1 MYSKFTG
8 VNFQREVETEGSDT
22 EYHIVCSAAHEG
34 WMVHR
39 GPCRYRVYE
48 HLGIKRTRGQNLR
61 SDLRRCVGEYLS
73 SRAASSQVFSARQ
86 SLTSVF
92 GMGTGGP
99 SASISPT
106 LHLQGFEPG
115 THWLRVSCSTNWAK
129 GALGFPLKVQRSL
142 KTKQEISLHASQL
155 LQCFLNRTFVVQ
167 ALGLLVSVS
176 YTHYCA
182 YTSDLS
188 NS

>member
-1 MYSKFTG
+1 MYQQSGVVRCDLDRLNRMLGCTCTG
-8 VNFQREVETEGSDT
+8 RFGRNNTRSELSLTSD
-22 EYHIVCSAAHEG
+22 V
-34 WMVHR
+34 R
-39 GPCRYRVYE
+39 
-48 HLGIKRTRGQNLR
+48 
-61 SDLRRCVGEYLS
+61 VGEYLS
-73 SRAASSQVFSARQ
+73 SRAVSSQVFSARQ

-99 SASISPT
+99 SALISPT

-129 GALGFPLKVQRSL
+129 GAFFYSSLNNECSL
-142 KTKQEISLHASQL
+142 KTKQEISDTTI
-155 LQCFLNRTFVVQ
+155 CIFVRTFVVQ

-176 YTHYCA
+176 WTHYCA

-188 NS
+188 NR